1 MTIANC
7 GRGENGY
14 RNQQAGDQTGRE
26 WYVRSWYNYP
36 WNVVLRHPNAS
47 IREDIANLATLSAN
61 NNNIGYDQ
69 ADRTSFWTQLQ
80 AAGYNP
86 SKISKKCEADCSA
99 GVAAIVKAVGYRKGN
114 SKLQGVS
121 KDCYTGNL
129 KPALK
134 SAGFEVFSAS
144 KYLSSDAYL
153 LRGDILLNEGAH
165 TCINLTNGGS
175 SSQSDTTGSSDS
187 GLGDLRYTGPKMIT
201 EWQRQRGTTTDGYL
215 SGQCVYN
222 RDNVLHNIQRN
233 CIIIGS
239 GGSMLVRS
247 IQALVG
253 ATQDGHFGPDTVKKL
268 QIWLKAR
275 GYYTGN
281 IDGSYGPQTSTAVG
295 LALQAG
301 AFK

>member
-1 MTIANC
+1 MTISNC
-7 GRGENGY
+7 GKGENGY

-36 WNVVLRHPNAS
+36 WNCVLRHPNAS
-47 IREDIANLATLSAN
+47 IREDIANLATLAAN

-69 ADRTSFWTQLQ
+69 AERTTFWNQLQ
-80 AAGYNP
+80 AAGYDP

-99 GVAAIVKAVGYRKGN
+99 GVAAIVKAVGYRKGDA
-114 SKLQGVS
+114 KLQGVS

-129 KPALK
+129 KAALK
-134 SAGFEVFSAS
+134 AAGFQVFTES
-144 KYLSSDAYL
+144 KYLTSDKYL

-165 TCINLTNGGS
+165 TCINLTNGASGS
-175 SSQSDTTGSSDS
+175 ASATPSADS

-201 EWQRQRGTTTDGYL
+201 EWQRQRGTTQDGKL

-222 RDNVLHNIQRN
+222 RDNVLHNIERG
-233 CIIIGS
+233 CILIGS

-253 ATQDGHFGPDTVKKL
+253 VTQDGQFGPDTTRGL
-268 QIWLKAR
+268 QKWLKAR
-275 GYYTGN
+275 GYCTGN

-301 AFK
+301 AFKR